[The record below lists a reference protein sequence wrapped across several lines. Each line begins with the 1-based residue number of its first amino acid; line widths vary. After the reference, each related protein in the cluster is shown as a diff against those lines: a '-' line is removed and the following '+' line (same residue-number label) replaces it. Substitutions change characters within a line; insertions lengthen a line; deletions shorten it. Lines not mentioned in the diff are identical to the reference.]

1 MERITCAIKQLNRGG
16 TLVLVGYTG
25 FGNMTPIMV
34 DNVINGE
41 IKILGSFASTV
52 KAWATAVG
60 LMNSGKLDLSY
71 LVTHKFPLADF
82 AQAIDALKNA
92 PAPRG
97 KVALVISA

>member
-1 MERITCAIKQLNRGG
+1 
-16 TLVLVGYTG
+16 
-25 FGNMTPIMV
+25 MV
-34 DNVINGE
+34 DSVINGE

-52 KAWATAVG
+52 KAWATAVE

-82 AQAIDALKNA
+82 AKAIDALKNA